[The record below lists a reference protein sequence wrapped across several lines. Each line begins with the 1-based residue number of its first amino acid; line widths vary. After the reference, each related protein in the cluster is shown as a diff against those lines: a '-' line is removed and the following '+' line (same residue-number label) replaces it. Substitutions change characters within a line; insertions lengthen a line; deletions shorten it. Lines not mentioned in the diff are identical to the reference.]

1 MTRALKIAAAI
12 VVMVVL
18 ARSGAVGPLV
28 IVGLVG
34 LTLGLV
40 GLLGRSRT
48 LVRLGALLL
57 AGRAVHRRLPPA
69 PPPRLPRARIVKVT
83 VPVADL
89 EVNRLGGRHV
99 RLPYEPPPED
109 F

>member
-1 MTRALKIAAAI
+1 MTRVLKIAGVL

-69 PPPRLPRARIVKVT
+69 PSLRLPRARIVKMT
-83 VPVADL
+83 VPVTDL

-109 F
+109 S